1 MLCGLFL
8 AHAVT
13 KSAQLFAKGQIL
25 AVAVHNEV
33 CLVQTQL
40 AFFVQQALVHIA
52 GYHHGALAD
61 DYPVI
66 PLMVFQVVVILAVAQ
81 SNLTLIS

>member
-13 KSAQLFAKGQIL
+13 EGAQLFAKRQIL
-25 AVAVHNEV
+25 PVAVHDEV
-33 CLVQTQL
+33 CLIQTQL

-52 GYHHGALAD
+52 GHHLG
-61 DYPVI
+61 
-66 PLMVFQVVVILAVAQ
+66 
-81 SNLTLIS
+81 